1 MVGTGKITCVAAA
14 LLLLGAGNALAGGFS
29 IYEAGARATAMG
41 GAFTATADDGSAIF
55 YNPAGIAFIP
65 GTVLDLNLMPVM
77 PSTDFTGYP
86 PGEDAPVGETVSQSF
101 PIPGLYFTHNPG
113 QHLAFGVGVYAPF
126 GLGVEW
132 QDPETWVGRRASYDV
147 DLATVYVTPTCALKL
162 GENTA
167 VAFGLD
173 VSSCRIEL
181 NRYRTTVFNDQ
192 LVNVM
197 DTKLEGTS
205 DLAFAPS
212 FGFMARPHR
221 DVSLGFMYHAAKA
234 LQFPEGDATLTNVA
248 PEALRAAIDGQIA
261 ALGGPEHEVS
271 TTLRLP
277 WIMSTGI
284 AWQTSDATRLE
295 FDVVRFGWSQFNELK
310 LHFDVPVL
318 DSTIPENY
326 QDAWQLRWGLD
337 HRFSPALSGM
347 LGYCHDVTPQP
358 IASMSPLLPDAGRE
372 DLSVGFQYRTGALKF
387 TGSYMAVLFHERT
400 NVVDGEYV
408 VNEETQP
415 VGTYD
420 STAHIFGIGIGYQF

>member
-113 QHLAFGVGVYAPF
+113 QHLAFGLGVYAPF

-132 QDPETWVGRRASYDV
+132 QDPGTWVGRRASYDV

-162 GENTA
+162 GQNTA

-310 LHFDVPVL
+310 LRFDVPVL

>member
-1 MVGTGKITCVAAA
+1 MVGTGKITGVAAA

-41 GAFTATADDGSAIF
+41 GAFTATADDGSAVF

-65 GTVLDLNLMPVM
+65 GTMLDLNLMPVI
-77 PSTDFTGYP
+77 PSTDFAGYP
-86 PGEDAPVGETVSQSF
+86 PAEDAPTGETVTQSF
-101 PIPGLYFTHNPG
+101 PIPGLYFSHNPG
-113 QHLAFGVGVYAPF
+113 RHLAFGVGVYAPF

-132 QDPETWVGRRASYDV
+132 RDPETWVGRRASYDV
-147 DLATVYVTPTCALKL
+147 DLATVYITPTCALKL
-162 GENTA
+162 GQNTA

-192 LVNVM
+192 LVNIM

-212 FGFMARPHR
+212 FGLMARPHR

-234 LQFPEGDATLTNVA
+234 LQFPDGDATLTNVA
-248 PEALRAAIDGQIA
+248 PEALRGAVDAQIT
-261 ALGGPEHEVS
+261 ALGGPDHEVS

-277 WIMSTGI
+277 WIMSAGI

-310 LHFDVPVL
+310 LSFDVPAL
-318 DSTIPENY
+318 NSTIPENY

-372 DLSVGFQYRTGALKF
+372 DLSVGFQYRTGSLKF

-400 NVVDGEYV
+400 NVVDGEFV
-408 VNEETQP
+408 VNDEAQP

-420 STAHIFGIGIGYQF
+420 STAHIFGLGIGYQF